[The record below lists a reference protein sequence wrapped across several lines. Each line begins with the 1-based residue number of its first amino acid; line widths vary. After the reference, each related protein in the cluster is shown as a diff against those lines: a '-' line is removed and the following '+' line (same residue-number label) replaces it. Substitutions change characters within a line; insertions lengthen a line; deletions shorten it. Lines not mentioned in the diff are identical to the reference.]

1 MNPPKN
7 MVIDHINGDKLD
19 NRRSNL
25 RICTKQ
31 QNVCNND
38 THKDVRKGKYKG
50 YSLSRGKYAAR
61 IKVKGKLIYLGGYDT
76 EEAAALAYNAAAI
89 KHFGE
94 YAKINQVI

>member
-1 MNPPKN
+1 M
-7 MVIDHINGDKLD
+7 
-19 NRRSNL
+19 
-25 RICTKQ
+25 
-31 QNVCNND
+31 
-38 THKDVRKGKYKG
+38 
-50 YSLSRGKYAAR
+50 SLSRGKYAAR